1 MELPFDVPDGVTLET
16 DVTPAAWIDERLLP
30 INRRVGVQVGEVIP
44 TGFEAYARIFHP
56 VRVPGGGTIRWSE
69 IAERN
74 GRVEHPEMQLEHLVG
89 TLDLDQLDGMDPPL
103 EGCLPVEDVVA
114 LVDTLGPFAATP
126 DVCWFCVWDG
136 FGFYGGS
143 VSLSWSPG
151 EDPRAIRAR
160 ERLERERAHRA
171 RAQLD
176 AIPVVNVHPSPDGRG
191 AFRSY
196 YLFRG
201 SIAAASRLEFNGQY
215 QSPNL
220 WWPDDRGWC
229 VATEIDG
236 YSTYVGGSGRCIEA
250 VLGDQRLEALP
261 SSVHNR
267 FDLWSDRINPSPP
280 GLPDHWGGA

>member
-1 MELPFDVPDGVTLET
+1 MPPRRGCRRARRYTRAVRRDAG
-16 DVTPAAWIDERLLP
+16 RLLVL
-30 INRRVGVQVGEVIP
+30 RVGR
-44 TGFEAYARIFHP
+44 FRLH
-56 VRVPGGGTIRWSE
+56 
-69 IAERN
+69 
-74 GRVEHPEMQLEHLVG
+74 GR
-89 TLDLDQLDGMDPPL
+89 
-103 EGCLPVEDVVA
+103 
-114 LVDTLGPFAATP
+114 
-126 DVCWFCVWDG
+126 
-136 FGFYGGS
+136 S

-160 ERLERERAHRA
+160 ERVERERAHRA
-171 RAQLD
+171 REQLD
-176 AIPVVNVHPSPDGRG
+176 AIPVVNVHPSPEGG
-191 AFRSY
+191 EAFRSY

-201 SIAAASRLEFNGQY
+201 SIAAASTLDFNGQY

-267 FDLWSDRINPSPP
+267 FDLWSDRMNPSPP
-280 GLPDHWGGA
+280 GLPDRWGGA